1 MTTTTTTIA
10 KTSASARNSLG
21 AGVVKALNAAITAAM
36 KDFGDRHGCRPLHW
50 YLSEVNG
57 FDRGDVIGFPGP
69 SEGDPA
75 DGVRLAQQWATLLGL
90 PEWATETPG
99 YRSWVGLAGTSRVEI
114 WCRTTTAGA
123 A

>member
-1 MTTTTTTIA
+1 MTTTT
-10 KTSASARNSLG
+10 KPSASARNSLG
-21 AGVVKALNAAITAAM
+21 PAVVKALNAAITETM
-36 KDFGDRHGCRPLHW
+36 KDFGDRYGCRLLHW

-75 DGVRLAQQWATLLGL
+75 DGVRVAQQWATLLGL
-90 PEWATETPG
+90 TEWATETPG
-99 YRSWVGLAGTSRVEI
+99 YRSWLGLAGTSRVEI

>member
-1 MTTTTTTIA
+1 MTTTTRP
-10 KTSASARNSLG
+10 SASASERNSLG
-21 AGVVKALNAAITAAM
+21 AAVVKALNAAITAAM
-36 KDFGDRHGCRPLHW
+36 KDFGDRHGCRPMHW

-75 DGVRLAQQWATLLGL
+75 DGVRVAQQWATLLGL
-90 PEWATETPG
+90 SEWATETPG
-99 YRSWVGLAGTSRVEI
+99 YRSWLGLVSSSRFEI
-114 WCRTTTAGA
+114 CCRTKTAGA